1 MEVNEQKIIRLCK
14 QDRKEG
20 FELLFNKYRRF
31 IYDVCLH
38 YVGSKEDA
46 LDLTQEVFIKLY
58 RNMALF
64 DESRPLLPW
73 IKRIAVNTCFNYSR
87 RPRDFILKE
96 DAAAS
101 LTDHETPEE
110 QVVFQSTK
118 AEIQL
123 AIKGLP
129 DNERMA
135 LVLRHVQ
142 GLNYGDIGEA
152 MGCPL
157 GTVKTYIFRGRN
169 LLREKL
175 KAAGIW
181 EE

>member
-1 MEVNEQKIIRLCK
+1 MEVNEQRIIKLCK
-14 QDRKEG
+14 QGSKEG
-20 FELLFNKYRRF
+20 YELLFNKYRRF
-31 IYDVCLH
+31 IYSVCWH

-58 RNMALF
+58 RNMATF

-87 RPRDFILKE
+87 GPTDFILKE

-101 LTDHETPEE
+101 LTNHDTPED

-118 AEIQL
+118 HEVQL

-142 GLNYGDIGEA
+142 GLNYGDIGEV

>member
-1 MEVNEQKIIRLCK
+1 MEANEQKIIKLCK
-14 QDRKEG
+14 QGSKEG
-20 FELLFNKYRRF
+20 YELLFNKYRRF
-31 IYDVCLH
+31 IYSVCLH

-46 LDLTQEVFIKLY
+46 LDLTQEVFIKIY
-58 RNMALF
+58 RSLATF
-64 DESRPLLPW
+64 DESRPLMPW
-73 IKRIAVNTCFNYSR
+73 IKRISVNTCFNYSR
-87 RPRDFILKE
+87 VPTEFILKE
-96 DAAAS
+96 DVAAGLA
-101 LTDHETPEE
+101 DHNTPEE

-118 AEIQL
+118 AEVQR
-123 AIKGLP
+123 AIKDLP

-142 GLNYGDIGEA
+142 GLSYGDIGET
-152 MGCPL
+152 MECPL

>member
-1 MEVNEQKIIRLCK
+1 MEANEQKIIKLCK
-14 QDRKEG
+14 QGSKEG
-20 FELLFNKYRRF
+20 YELLFNKYRRF
-31 IYDVCLH
+31 IYSVCLH

-58 RNMALF
+58 RNLATF
-64 DESRPLLPW
+64 DESRPLSHW

-87 RPRDFILKE
+87 RPADYILKE
-96 DAAAS
+96 DIAAGLCS
-101 LTDHETPEE
+101 HDTPED
-110 QVVFQSTK
+110 QAVFQSTK
-118 AEIQL
+118 NEVQR
-123 AIKGLP
+123 AIANLP

-142 GLNYGDIGEA
+142 GFSYQDIGDT